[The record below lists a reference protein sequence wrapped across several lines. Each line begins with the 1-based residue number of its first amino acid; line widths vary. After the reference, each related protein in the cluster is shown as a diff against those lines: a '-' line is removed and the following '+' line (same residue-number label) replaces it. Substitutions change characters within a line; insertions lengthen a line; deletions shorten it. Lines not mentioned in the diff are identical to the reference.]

1 MGNLRDPVNVGL
13 ALGSKKTDSLEWAL
27 TQSQKRGILF
37 VSYAGYPGPF
47 GLSKRIQGL
56 QSEMSRSNIYSEVLS
71 PHSRTPRGNDRSLDL
86 GLNFSANLLQSAI
99 GRAIALS
106 LFSLAAIPAVI
117 SHSRRKNLLIQ
128 YESLFSAFPAV
139 VAKRLLGEEVV
150 GDEVI
155 LMSEGTSAP
164 IRYLLHALDC
174 ALIRMTDYVTTSSV
188 RTLSW
193 VRKWF
198 PDKPSILV
206 LNGVTSVSAE
216 RASRIHRRELV
227 FVGSLSAPENRVAVE
242 NTLRLAESLSKK
254 GLIFQIYIVG
264 GPARFAR
271 QYLKHEAVKNGKVIF
286 LGILTDKRLS
296 ALYRRVSI
304 GLLPFFS
311 PSYGGQRTKGLE
323 YLTHNLLVVSGPYGL
338 GHLPG
343 AIKGVHYLQAEN
355 LDDMTELIARCISDP
370 ESYLPI
376 AAAGREF
383 VESTYCWQSV
393 TGPYLDLIQKLLRLP
408 SVR

>member
-1 MGNLRDPVNVGL
+1 MKQSANMK
-13 ALGSKKTDSLEWAL
+13 ADSLECAL
-27 TQSQKRGILF
+27 TRSQKRGILF
-37 VSYAGYPGPF
+37 VSYARHPGPF

-56 QSEMSRSNIYSEVLS
+56 RSELSRNNIYSEVLS
-71 PHSRTPRGNDRSLDL
+71 PHSKTLRRSGRSLDL
-86 GLNFSANLLQSAI
+86 GLDFSANLLQSAI
-99 GRAIALS
+99 GRAIALL
-106 LFSLAAIPAVI
+106 LFSVTAIPAVI
-117 SHSRRKNLLIQ
+117 SDQRRKNLLIQ

-164 IRYLLHALDC
+164 IRYLFHALDC
-174 ALIRMTDYVTTSSV
+174 ALIRMTDYVITSSV
-188 RTLSW
+188 RTLGL

-206 LNGVTSVSAE
+206 PNGVTSVSAE
-216 RASRIHRRELV
+216 RAPRIQMHELV

-242 NTLRLAESLSKK
+242 NTLRLAESLIKK

-271 QYLKHEAVKNGKVIF
+271 RYLRHEAVKNGKVIF

-296 ALYRRVSI
+296 ALYRKVSI

-311 PSYGGQRTKGLE
+311 PSYGGTRIKGLE
-323 YLTHNLLVVSGPYGL
+323 YLAHNLLVVSGPHGFDC
-338 GHLPG
+338 LPG
-343 AIKGVHYLQAEN
+343 AVKGVHYLQAEN
-355 LDDMTELIARCISDP
+355 QDDMSELIARCISDP
-370 ESYLPI
+370 ESYLPV
-376 AAAGREF
+376 AFAGRKF
-383 VESTYCWQSV
+383 VESTYCWTSV
-393 TGPYLDLIQKLLRLP
+393 TGPYLDLIQRLLRLP
-408 SVR
+408 PVE

>member
-1 MGNLRDPVNVGL
+1 MK
-13 ALGSKKTDSLEWAL
+13 ADSLECAL
-27 TQSQKRGILF
+27 TRSQKRGILF
-37 VSYAGYPGPF
+37 VSYARHPGPF

-56 QSEMSRSNIYSEVLS
+56 RSELSRNNIFNEVLS
-71 PHSRTPRGNDRSLDL
+71 PSSRTSRRNGPSLDL

-99 GRAIALS
+99 GRAIALL

-117 SHSRRKNLLIQ
+117 SHSRYKNLLIQ

-155 LMSEGTSAP
+155 LMSEGTSPP

-188 RTLSW
+188 RTLGW
-193 VRKWF
+193 VRQCF
-198 PDKPSILV
+198 PDKPSFLV
-206 LNGVTSVSAE
+206 LNGVTSVSTE
-216 RASRIHRRELV
+216 RAARIHTQELV

-242 NTLRLAESLSKK
+242 NTLRLADSLSKK
-254 GLIFQIYIVG
+254 RLIFQIHIVG

-271 QYLKHEAVKNGKVIF
+271 RYIKHEAVKNGKVIF

-311 PSYGGQRTKGLE
+311 PSYGGQRMKGLE
-323 YLTHNLLVVSGPYGL
+323 YLAHNLLVVSGPYGF

-355 LDDMTELIARCISDP
+355 LDDMSELIARCISDP
-370 ESYLPI
+370 ESYLPV

-383 VESTYCWQSV
+383 VESTYSWTSV
-393 TGPYLDLIQKLLRLP
+393 TGPYLDLIRRLLRLP
-408 SVR
+408 RLSEK